1 MRHRLPHPGMDA
13 EEVGAWMPFCV
24 ALILLS
30 ISGWGLW
37 NIPENIEFLEADS
50 GEDVPRFVEYF
61 PTDYEVHVPSDD
73 VIRMAWHPVESELGT
88 LKTEDRYLELGES
101 AIVEHAEEEAA
112 AKLHTTVRWSSEES
126 INVTVD
132 INVTSEIENGIL
144 RIILIE
150 KDVEMFGRT
159 PTQHSVVRLY
169 DPTPTGEGNG
179 TIHRELILT
188 NELTI
193 DDAHRLQV
201 VILFS
206 DMMTEENHALL
217 SMDVPLR
224 NTGPTETGQRASTL
238 LGLGIII
245 LSLAAIIRSE
255 WKREVML
262 PKLRGSR
269 DANGSPI
276 AHLKAGRRDLHLR
289 EVRVLSPWKLAKG
302 VRALDIPS
310 GTEKVIPIHVKP
322 ERGETEVQSTVIET
336 EWSIEV
342 DEMGGWVLDL
352 TLYKEP
358 PT

>member
-1 MRHRLPHPGMDA
+1 MRHRLPRWGMDT

-30 ISGWGLW
+30 MSGWGLW
-37 NIPENIEFLEADS
+37 TLPENTEFLEANS
-50 GEDVPRFVEYF
+50 GEEIPRFVEYF
-61 PTDYEVHVPSDD
+61 PTDLDDDIPSDD
-73 VIRMAWHPVESELGT
+73 VIRMAWHPEESELGT

-101 AIVEHAEEEAA
+101 SIVEHAKEPAT
-112 AKLHTTVRWSSEES
+112 AKLHSMVRWSSEQTINITVEV
-126 INVTVD
+126 NVTF
-132 INVTSEIENGIL
+132 EIDTRIL
-144 RIILIE
+144 RLILIE
-150 KDVEMFGRT
+150 RDVEMFGRT

-169 DPTPTGEGNG
+169 DPTPIEGNG
-179 TIHRELILT
+179 TINRELTLPDG
-188 NELTI
+188 LTI
-193 DDAHRLQV
+193 DDAHRLRF
-201 VILFS
+201 VILVS

-238 LGLGIII
+238 MGLGVII
-245 LSLAAIIRSE
+245 LSLAAIVRSE

-262 PKLRGSR
+262 PMLRGSR
-269 DANGSPI
+269 NADGQPV
-276 AHLKAGRRDLHLR
+276 AHLKAGRRDVRLR
-289 EVRVLSPWKLAKG
+289 EVRVLSPWKFAKG
-302 VRALDIPS
+302 VRAMDLPS

-322 ERGETEVQSTVIET
+322 ERGDAEVQSVVIET